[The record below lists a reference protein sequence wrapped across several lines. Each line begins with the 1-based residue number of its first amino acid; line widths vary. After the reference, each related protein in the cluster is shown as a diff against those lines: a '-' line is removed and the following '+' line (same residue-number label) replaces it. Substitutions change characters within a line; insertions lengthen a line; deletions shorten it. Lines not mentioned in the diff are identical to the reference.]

1 MTCGLRPVKAH
12 HRGQGNAVTATVHN
26 EEPFDFRGKTLL
38 WVIGGSLDVGPD
50 EINALAALENCV
62 LFGR

>member
-1 MTCGLRPVKAH
+1 MTSGRRPVKAH
-12 HRGQGNAVTATVHN
+12 HRGQGNAVTSTVHN

-38 WVIGGSLDVGPD
+38 WGIGGSLGVGLRD
-50 EINALAALENCV
+50 IDALAALENCV